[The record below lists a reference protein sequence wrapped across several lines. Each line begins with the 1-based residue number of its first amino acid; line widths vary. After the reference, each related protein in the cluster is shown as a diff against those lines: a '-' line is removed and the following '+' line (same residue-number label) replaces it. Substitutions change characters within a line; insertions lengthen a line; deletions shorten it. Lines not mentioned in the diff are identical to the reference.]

1 MHKRRASRRKK
12 ALIATITAAL
22 SGGLLF
28 GFGALAR
35 ADVVSGTVIG
45 GQGNYNTV
53 NHRAKPSLSAQVNGS
68 SRAGDKIQM
77 SCRTTGD
84 TVESNPRWIYTG
96 SYYIADAFILENTTG
111 LPVCGSNPNPT
122 PTKPTPTP
130 SPTSTTVRTVK
141 IDMQKQVRTQW
152 CWDASGVTIA
162 KFWGRTVSQEQFCQL
177 AAQGTWVNC
186 NNQPATLEDMANGLA
201 RLGLGN
207 SGRSLYRNA
216 SFSESTAEI
225 AAGRPFAVRIGWRSG
240 GGHMNVIYGYDSTSN
255 MIAVGDPWQTTQT
268 YTWWNYSTYV
278 NNNSFQWTHS
288 RIGIQG

>member
-1 MHKRRASRRKK
+1 MMHRLRASRRRK
-12 ALIATITAAL
+12 ALITAITAAL

-28 GFGALAR
+28 GITALAQ

-45 GQGNYNTV
+45 GQGNYSTV
-53 NHRAKPSLSAQVNGS
+53 NHRVKPSLSAQVNGS
-68 SRAGDKIQM
+68 SKVGDKVQM

-84 TVESNPRWIYTG
+84 TVENNPRWIFTG
-96 SYYIADAFILENTTG
+96 SYYVADAFIQENTGG
-111 LPVCGSNPNPT
+111 LPVCGPNPNPNPG
-122 PTKPTPTP
+122 PTAAKTL
-130 SPTSTTVRTVK
+130 K

-162 KFWGRTVSQEQFCQL
+162 NYWGRTVSQEQFCQL

-201 RLGLGN
+201 RLGLSN

-216 SFSESTAEI
+216 SFNESTAEI

-240 GGHMNVIYGYDSTSN
+240 GGHMNVVYGYDSNSN

-268 YTWWNYSTYV
+268 YTWWNYSNYS

-288 RIGIQG
+288 RIDIHG

>member
-1 MHKRRASRRKK
+1 MMHKRRASRRKK
-12 ALIATITAAL
+12 ALTASVTAAL

-28 GFGALAR
+28 GFGALAQ

-45 GQGNYNTV
+45 GQGHYSTV

-68 SRAGDKIQM
+68 SKVGDRIQM

-84 TVESNPRWIYTG
+84 TVENNPRWIYTG
-96 SYYIADAFILENTTG
+96 SYYIADAFINENTTG
-111 LPVCGSNPNPT
+111 LPVCGSGPNP
-122 PTKPTPTP
+122 KPTPTP
-130 SPTSTTVRTVK
+130 PPTTAKTIK

-162 KFWGRTVSQEQFCQL
+162 KHWGRSVSQEQFCQL
-177 AAQGTWVNC
+177 AAQGTWVDC

-201 RLGLGN
+201 RLGLSN

-216 SFSESTAEI
+216 SFSESVTEI
-225 AAGRPFAVRIGWRSG
+225 AAGRPFAVRIGWRTG
-240 GGHMNVIYGYDSTSN
+240 GGHMNVIYGYDSATN
-255 MIAVGDPWQTTQT
+255 MVAVGDPWQTTQT
-268 YTWWNYSTYV
+268 YTWWNHATYV

>member
-1 MHKRRASRRKK
+1 MMRKRRTSRRKK
-12 ALIATITAAL
+12 ALIAAATAAL

-28 GFGALAR
+28 GFDVLAQ

-45 GQGNYNTV
+45 GRGGFATV
-53 NHRAKPSLSAQVNGS
+53 NHRARPSLSAQVTGS
-68 SRAGDKIQM
+68 SKVGARIRM

-84 TVESNPRWIYTG
+84 TVENNPRWIYTG
-96 SYYIADAFILENTTG
+96 SYYISDAFIKENTTP
-111 LPVCGSNPNPT
+111 LPVCGANP
-122 PTKPTPTP
+122 KPTPTP
-130 SPTSTTVRTVK
+130 TPPPGTSRTLK

-162 KFWGRTVSQEQFCQL
+162 KYWGRTVTQEQFCRL
-177 AAQGTWVNC
+177 AAQGTWVDC

-201 RLGLGN
+201 RLGLRD

-216 SFSESTAEI
+216 SFGETAGEI
-225 AAGRPFAVRIGWRSG
+225 GAGRPFGVRFGWRSG
-240 GGHMNVIYGYDSTSN
+240 GGHMNVIYGYDKASN

-268 YTWWNYSTYV
+268 YTWWNYNTYV

>member
-1 MHKRRASRRKK
+1 MMHKRRTSRRKK
-12 ALIATITAAL
+12 ALVAVITAAL

-28 GFGALAR
+28 GFGALAQ

-45 GQGNYNTV
+45 GQGNHHTI
-53 NHRAKPSLSAQVNGS
+53 NHRAKPSLSAQIIGS
-68 SRAGDKIQM
+68 SKVGARIRM

-84 TVESNPRWIYTG
+84 TVENNPRWIYTG
-96 SYYIADAFILENTTG
+96 SYYIADAFIRENTTG
-111 LPVCGSNPNPT
+111 LPVCGSNPNP
-122 PTKPTPTP
+122 KPTRPVP
-130 SPTSTTVRTVK
+130 PTSKTLG

-162 KFWGRTVSQEQFCQL
+162 KYWGRNVSQERFCQL

-216 SFSESTAEI
+216 SFGESTAEI
-225 AAGRPFAVRIGWRSG
+225 AAGRPFAVRFGWHSG
-240 GGHMNVIYGYDSTSN
+240 GGHMNVIYGYDSASN

-268 YTWWNYSTYV
+268 YTWWNYNTYA

>member
-1 MHKRRASRRKK
+1 MHRLRASRRRK
-12 ALIATITAAL
+12 ALITAITAAL

-28 GFGALAR
+28 GITALAQ

-45 GQGNYNTV
+45 GQGNYSTV
-53 NHRAKPSLSAQVNGS
+53 NHRVKPSLSAQVNGS
-68 SRAGDKIQM
+68 SKVGDKVQM

-84 TVESNPRWIYTG
+84 TVENNPRWIFTG
-96 SYYIADAFILENTTG
+96 SYYVADAFIQENTGG
-111 LPVCGSNPNPT
+111 LPVCGPNPNPNPG
-122 PTKPTPTP
+122 PTAAKTL
-130 SPTSTTVRTVK
+130 K

-162 KFWGRTVSQEQFCQL
+162 NYWGRTVSQEQFCQL

-201 RLGLGN
+201 RLGLSN

-216 SFSESTAEI
+216 SFNESTAEI

-240 GGHMNVIYGYDSTSN
+240 GGHMNVVYGYDSNSN

-268 YTWWNYSTYV
+268 YTWWNYSNYS

-288 RIGIQG
+288 RIDIHG

>member
-1 MHKRRASRRKK
+1 MMHKRRASRRKK
-12 ALIATITAAL
+12 ALIAAITAAL

-28 GFGALAR
+28 GFGALAQ
-35 ADVVSGTVIG
+35 ADAVSGTVIG
-45 GQGNYNTV
+45 GQGNYQTV
-53 NHRAKPSLSAQVNGS
+53 NHRPKPSLSAGVVGS
-68 SRAGDKIQM
+68 SKVGDKIQM

-84 TVESNPRWIYTG
+84 TVENNPRWIYTG
-96 SYYIADAFILENTTG
+96 SYYIADAFIQENTTG
-111 LPVCGSNPNPT
+111 LPVCGSNP
-122 PTKPTPTP
+122 KPTPTP
-130 SPTSTTVRTVK
+130 TTAKTVA

-162 KFWGRTVSQEQFCQL
+162 KYWGHAVSQEQFCRL
-177 AAQGTWVNC
+177 AAQGSWVDC

-201 RLGLGN
+201 RLGLSN

-216 SFSESTAEI
+216 SFSESVAEI
-225 AAGRPFAVRIGWRSG
+225 AAGRPFAVRIGWRTG
-240 GGHMNVIYGYDSTSN
+240 GGHMNVIYGYDSATN

-268 YTWWNYSTYV
+268 YTWWNNSTYV

>member
-1 MHKRRASRRKK
+1 MMHRRRTSRRKK
-12 ALIATITAAL
+12 ALIAAVTAAL

-28 GFGALAR
+28 GFGALAQ
-35 ADVVSGTVIG
+35 ADTVTGTVIG
-45 GQGNYNTV
+45 GPNNYKAI
-53 NHRAKPSLSAQVNGS
+53 NHRAKPSLSAQVKGS
-68 SRAGDKIQM
+68 SKVGDEIQM

-84 TVESNPRWIYTG
+84 TVENNPRWIYTG
-96 SYYIADAFILENTTG
+96 SYYIADAFIKENTTA
-111 LPVCGSNPNPT
+111 LPVCGSSRPT
-122 PTKPTPTP
+122 PATAKTIN
-130 SPTSTTVRTVK
+130 

-162 KFWGRTVSQEQFCQL
+162 KHWGYTVSQERFCQL

-186 NNQPATLEDMANGLA
+186 NNQPATLEDMGNGLA
-201 RLGLGN
+201 KLGLGN

-216 SFSESTAEI
+216 SFNESAAEI
-225 AAGRPFAVRIGWRSG
+225 AAGRPFAVRFGWRTG
-240 GGHMNVIYGYDSTSN
+240 GGHMNVIYGYDSATN

-268 YTWWNYSTYV
+268 YTWWNYSTYA